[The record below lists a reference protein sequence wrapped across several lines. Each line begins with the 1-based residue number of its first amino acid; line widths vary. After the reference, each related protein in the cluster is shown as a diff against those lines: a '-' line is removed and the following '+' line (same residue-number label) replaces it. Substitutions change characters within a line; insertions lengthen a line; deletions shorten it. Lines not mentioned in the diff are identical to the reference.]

1 MDKEFEDK
9 GHDGLEDLNN
19 IIFTDAADEA
29 GVAEEQADEGAES
42 GEKPAAQPSDGAC
55 EVSEDTEDYFINSP
69 APTAAY
75 NTSGGASAQP
85 GSARGPENT
94 QAAGSAAPASPGA
107 PTNENSAP
115 GWNTQGPAQA
125 AGSARGPESDPAAAK
140 ADPNTYTFHRPAYNN
155 AAPGQGAPVYTAKP
169 PKKKK
174 WKIIAIIAIIA
185 AVILAVS
192 ACAAS
197 MITGDSGMDA
207 NYGGG
212 QSYIGV
218 LHVEGTITTSSSSSD
233 TYQQSWLLKQIDYMM
248 DDSSNEGIML
258 YVNSPGGSV
267 YASDEL
273 YLKLKEYKEE
283 TERPVYSY
291 FAETAASGGYYI
303 AAGSDKITANR
314 NCTTGSIGV
323 YLGPILD
330 ASGLLDKVG
339 VKVDIVKSGANKA
352 MGNSYQP
359 LTEEQRAIYQEYVNE
374 SYEQFVDIVAEG
386 RSMDTA
392 TVKQI
397 ADGRVYTAKQ
407 AKANGLIDEISSFED
422 AKDAMLNENK
432 LEDCTFQN
440 VTYTPKNDIY
450 SLLSQKADTKTDSA
464 SAEIGMAQD
473 ILNGD
478 YTPELMYMM
487 Q

>member
-1 MDKEFEDK
+1 MDIRDIFRLTQGYRKKEKHYMDKEFEDK
-9 GHDGLEDLNN
+9 GNDDLEDLNN
-19 IIFTDAADEA
+19 IIFTDT
-29 GVAEEQADEGAES
+29 AEEAEQA
-42 GEKPAAQPSDGAC
+42 
-55 EVSEDTEDYFINSP
+55 EDIISSP
-69 APTAAY
+69 APAAAY

-85 GSARGPENT
+85 DSARGPECE
-94 QAAGSAAPASPGA
+94 QAAGSAQPD
-107 PTNENSAP
+107 SAR
-115 GWNTQGPAQA
+115 GPEGEQA
-125 AGSARGPESDPAAAK
+125 AGSAHQPTGGA
-140 ADPNTYTFHRPAYNN
+140 YTFHRPEYNN
-155 AAPGQGAPVYTAKP
+155 ASVQGAPAYAAKP

-174 WKIIAIIAIIA
+174 WKIAAIIAIIA

-197 MITGDSGMDA
+197 MITGGSGMDA

-212 QSYIGV
+212 SSYIGV
-218 LHVEGTITTSSSSSD
+218 LHAEGTITTSSSSSD
-233 TYQQSWLLKQIDYMM
+233 TYQQSWLLRQIDYMK
-248 DDSSNEGIML
+248 DDTSNRGIML

-283 TERPVYSY
+283 TGRPVYSY

-323 YLGPILD
+323 YLGPIID

-339 VKVDIVKSGANKA
+339 VKAEIVKSGANKA

-386 RSMDTA
+386 RGMDA
-392 TVKQI
+392 AAVKQI

-407 AKANGLIDEISSFED
+407 AKVNGLIDEISSFED
-422 AKDAMLNENK
+422 AKDAMLKENK
-432 LEDCTFQN
+432 LNDCTFRN
-440 VTYTPKNDIY
+440 VIYTPKNDIY

-473 ILNGD
+473 ILNGG

>member
-1 MDKEFEDK
+1 M
-9 GHDGLEDLNN
+9 
-19 IIFTDAADEA
+19 
-29 GVAEEQADEGAES
+29 
-42 GEKPAAQPSDGAC
+42 
-55 EVSEDTEDYFINSP
+55 
-69 APTAAY
+69 
-75 NTSGGASAQP
+75 
-85 GSARGPENT
+85 
-94 QAAGSAAPASPGA
+94 
-107 PTNENSAP
+107 
-115 GWNTQGPAQA
+115 
-125 AGSARGPESDPAAAK
+125 
-140 ADPNTYTFHRPAYNN
+140 
-155 AAPGQGAPVYTAKP
+155 
-169 PKKKK
+169 
-174 WKIIAIIAIIA
+174 
-185 AVILAVS
+185 ILAVS

-197 MITGDSGMDA
+197 MITGGSGMDA
-207 NYGGG
+207 DYGGG
-212 QSYIGV
+212 SSYIGV
-218 LHVEGTITTSSSSSD
+218 LHAEGTITTSSSSSD
-233 TYQQSWLLKQIDYMM
+233 TYQQSWLLRQIDYMKG
-248 DDSSNEGIML
+248 DTSNLGIML

-283 TERPVYSY
+283 TGRPVYSY

-323 YLGPILD
+323 YLGPIID

-339 VKVDIVKSGANKA
+339 VKADIVKSGANKA

-386 RSMDTA
+386 RGMDVA
-392 TVKQI
+392 AVKQI

-422 AKDAMLNENK
+422 AKGAMLKENK
-432 LEDCTFQN
+432 LDDCTFQN
-440 VTYTPKNDIY
+440 VIYTPKNDIY
-450 SLLSQKADTKTDSA
+450 SLLSQKAYTKTDSA

-473 ILNGD
+473 ILNGG

>member
-1 MDKEFEDK
+1 MDIRDIFRLTQGYRKKEKHYMDKEFEDK
-9 GHDGLEDLNN
+9 GNDDLEDLNN
-19 IIFTDAADEA
+19 IIFTDT
-29 GVAEEQADEGAES
+29 AEEAEQA
-42 GEKPAAQPSDGAC
+42 
-55 EVSEDTEDYFINSP
+55 EDIISSP
-69 APTAAY
+69 APAAAY

-85 GSARGPENT
+85 DSARGPECE
-94 QAAGSAAPASPGA
+94 QAAGSAQPD
-107 PTNENSAP
+107 SAR
-115 GWNTQGPAQA
+115 GPEGEQA
-125 AGSARGPESDPAAAK
+125 AGSAHQPTGGA
-140 ADPNTYTFHRPAYNN
+140 YTFHRPEYNN
-155 AAPGQGAPVYTAKP
+155 ASVQGAPAYAAKP

-174 WKIIAIIAIIA
+174 WKIVAIIAIIA

-197 MITGDSGMDA
+197 MITGGSGMDA

-212 QSYIGV
+212 SSYIGV
-218 LHVEGTITTSSSSSD
+218 LHAEGTITTSSSSSD
-233 TYQQSWLLKQIDYMM
+233 TYQQSWLLRQIDYMK
-248 DDSSNEGIML
+248 DDTSNRGIML

-283 TERPVYSY
+283 TGRPVYSY

-323 YLGPILD
+323 YLGPIID

-339 VKVDIVKSGANKA
+339 VKAEIVKSGANKA

-386 RSMDTA
+386 RGMDVA
-392 TVKQI
+392 AVKQI

-407 AKANGLIDEISSFED
+407 AKANGLIDEISSLED
-422 AKDAMLNENK
+422 AKNAMLKENK
-432 LEDCTFQN
+432 LNDCTFRN
-440 VTYTPKNDIY
+440 VIYTPKNDIY

>member
-1 MDKEFEDK
+1 MDKDFEDK
-9 GHDGLEDLNN
+9 GHDDLEDLNN
-19 IIFTDAADEA
+19 IIFTNTTEEA
-29 GVAEEQADEGAES
+29 EQA
-42 GEKPAAQPSDGAC
+42 
-55 EVSEDTEDYFINSP
+55 EDIISSP

-75 NTSGGASAQP
+75 NTSGGVSAQP
-85 GSARGPENT
+85 DSARGPEGE
-94 QAAGSAAPASPGA
+94 QAAGSAHQPTGGA
-107 PTNENSAP
+107 
-115 GWNTQGPAQA
+115 
-125 AGSARGPESDPAAAK
+125 
-140 ADPNTYTFHRPAYNN
+140 YTFHRPEYNN
-155 AAPGQGAPVYTAKP
+155 ASVQGAPAYAAKP

-174 WKIIAIIAIIA
+174 WKIAAIIAVIA

-197 MITGDSGMDA
+197 MITGGSGMDA
-207 NYGGG
+207 DYGGG
-212 QSYIGV
+212 SSYIGI

-233 TYQQSWLLKQIDYMM
+233 TYQQSWLLRQIDYMKG
-248 DDSSNEGIML
+248 DTSNRGIML

-283 TERPVYSY
+283 TGRPVYSY

-323 YLGPILD
+323 YLGPIID

-339 VKVDIVKSGANKA
+339 VKADIVKSGANKA

-386 RSMDTA
+386 RGMDVA
-392 TVKQI
+392 AVKQI

-422 AKDAMLNENK
+422 AKDAMLKENK
-432 LEDCTFQN
+432 LNDCTFQN
-440 VTYTPKNDIY
+440 VIYTPKNDIY

>member
-1 MDKEFEDK
+1 MDKDFEDK
-9 GHDGLEDLNN
+9 GHDDLEDLNN
-19 IIFTDAADEA
+19 IIFTNTTEEA
-29 GVAEEQADEGAES
+29 EQA
-42 GEKPAAQPSDGAC
+42 
-55 EVSEDTEDYFINSP
+55 EDIISSP
-69 APTAAY
+69 APAASC

-85 GSARGPENT
+85 DSARGPEGE
-94 QAAGSAAPASPGA
+94 QAAGSAHQPTGGA
-107 PTNENSAP
+107 
-115 GWNTQGPAQA
+115 
-125 AGSARGPESDPAAAK
+125 
-140 ADPNTYTFHRPAYNN
+140 YTFHRPEYNN
-155 AAPGQGAPVYTAKP
+155 ASVQGAPAYTAKP

-174 WKIIAIIAIIA
+174 WKIVAIIAIIA

-197 MITGDSGMDA
+197 MITGGSGMDA
-207 NYGGG
+207 DYGGG
-212 QSYIGV
+212 SSYIGI

-233 TYQQSWLLKQIDYMM
+233 TYQQSWLLRQIDYMKG
-248 DDSSNEGIML
+248 DTSNRGIML

-283 TERPVYSY
+283 TGRPVYSY

-323 YLGPILD
+323 YLGPIID

-339 VKVDIVKSGANKA
+339 VKAEIVKSGANKA

-386 RSMDTA
+386 RGMDVA
-392 TVKQI
+392 AVKQI

-422 AKDAMLNENK
+422 AKGAMLKENK
-432 LEDCTFQN
+432 LDDCTFQN
-440 VTYTPKNDIY
+440 VIYTPKNDIY

>member
-1 MDKEFEDK
+1 MEIRDIFRLTQGYRKKEKHYMDKEFEDK
-9 GHDGLEDLNN
+9 GNDDLEDLNN
-19 IIFTDAADEA
+19 IIFTDT
-29 GVAEEQADEGAES
+29 AEEAEQA
-42 GEKPAAQPSDGAC
+42 
-55 EVSEDTEDYFINSP
+55 EDIISSP

-85 GSARGPENT
+85 DSARGPEGE
-94 QAAGSAAPASPGA
+94 QAAGSAQPD
-107 PTNENSAP
+107 SAR
-115 GWNTQGPAQA
+115 GPEGEQA
-125 AGSARGPESDPAAAK
+125 AGSAQQPTGGA
-140 ADPNTYTFHRPAYNN
+140 YTFHRPEYNN
-155 AAPGQGAPVYTAKP
+155 ASVQGAPAYAAKP

-174 WKIIAIIAIIA
+174 WKIAAIIAVIA

-197 MITGDSGMDA
+197 MITGGSGMDA
-207 NYGGG
+207 DYGGG
-212 QSYIGV
+212 SSYVGV
-218 LHVEGTITTSSSSSD
+218 LHAEGTITTSSSSSD
-233 TYQQSWLLKQIDYMM
+233 TYQQSWLLRQIDYMK
-248 DDSSNEGIML
+248 DDTSNRGIML

-283 TERPVYSY
+283 TGRPVYSY

-323 YLGPILD
+323 YLGPIID

-339 VKVDIVKSGANKA
+339 VKADIVKSGANKA

-386 RSMDTA
+386 RGMDA
-392 TVKQI
+392 AAVKQI

-422 AKDAMLNENK
+422 AKDAMLKENK
-432 LEDCTFQN
+432 LNDCTFQN
-440 VTYTPKNDIY
+440 VIYTPKNDIY

>member
-1 MDKEFEDK
+1 MEVRDIFRLTEGYSRRVQEKENHYMDKDFEDK
-9 GHDGLEDLNN
+9 GHDDLEDLNN
-19 IIFTDAADEA
+19 IIFTDAEDEA
-29 GVAEEQADEGAES
+29 DQAEDIIS
-42 GEKPAAQPSDGAC
+42 
-55 EVSEDTEDYFINSP
+55 SP

-85 GSARGPENT
+85 GSARGPED
-94 QAAGSAAPASPGA
+94 QPSPGA
-107 PTNENSAP
+107 
-115 GWNTQGPAQA
+115 
-125 AGSARGPESDPAAAK
+125 
-140 ADPNTYTFHRPAYNN
+140 YTFHRPEINS
-155 AAPGQGAPVYTAKP
+155 AAAGQGAPVYTAKP

-174 WKIIAIIAIIA
+174 WKIVAIIAIIA
-185 AVILAVS
+185 AAILAVS

-212 QSYIGV
+212 SSYIGI

-233 TYQQSWLLKQIDYMM
+233 TYQQSWLLKQIDYMK
-248 DDSSNEGIML
+248 DDTSNQGIML

-283 TERPVYSY
+283 TGRPVYSY

-386 RSMDTA
+386 RGMDVA

-422 AKDAMLNENK
+422 AKDAMLKENK
-432 LEDCTFQN
+432 LKDCTFQN

>member
-1 MDKEFEDK
+1 MDKDFEDK
-9 GHDGLEDLNN
+9 GHDDLEDLNN
-19 IIFTDAADEA
+19 IIFTNTTEEA
-29 GVAEEQADEGAES
+29 EQA
-42 GEKPAAQPSDGAC
+42 
-55 EVSEDTEDYFINSP
+55 EDIISSP

-85 GSARGPENT
+85 DSARGPEGE
-94 QAAGSAAPASPGA
+94 QAAGSAQPD
-107 PTNENSAP
+107 
-115 GWNTQGPAQA
+115 
-125 AGSARGPESDPAAAK
+125 SARGPESEQAVGSTQQPTGGA
-140 ADPNTYTFHRPAYNN
+140 YTFHRPEYNN
-155 AAPGQGAPVYTAKP
+155 ASVQGAPAYAAKP

-174 WKIIAIIAIIA
+174 WKIVAIIAVIA

-197 MITGDSGMDA
+197 MITGGSGMDA
-207 NYGGG
+207 DYGGG
-212 QSYIGV
+212 SSYIGV
-218 LHVEGTITTSSSSSD
+218 LHAEGTITTSSSSSD
-233 TYQQSWLLKQIDYMM
+233 TYQQSWLLRQIDYMKG
-248 DDSSNEGIML
+248 DTSNRGIML

-283 TERPVYSY
+283 TGRPVYSY

-323 YLGPILD
+323 YLGPIID

-339 VKVDIVKSGANKA
+339 VKADIVKSGANKA

-386 RSMDTA
+386 RGMDVA
-392 TVKQI
+392 AVKQI

-422 AKDAMLNENK
+422 AKAAMLKENK
-432 LEDCTFQN
+432 LDDCTFQN
-440 VTYTPKNDIY
+440 VIYTPKNDIY

>member
-1 MDKEFEDK
+1 MEIRDIFRLTQGYKEKEKHYMDKDFEDK
-9 GHDGLEDLNN
+9 GHDDLEELNN
-19 IIFTDAADEA
+19 IIFTNTTEEA
-29 GVAEEQADEGAES
+29 EQA
-42 GEKPAAQPSDGAC
+42 
-55 EVSEDTEDYFINSP
+55 EDIISSP

-75 NTSGGASAQP
+75 NTSDGASAQP
-85 GSARGPENT
+85 DSARGPEGE
-94 QAAGSAAPASPGA
+94 QAAGSAHQPTGGA
-107 PTNENSAP
+107 
-115 GWNTQGPAQA
+115 
-125 AGSARGPESDPAAAK
+125 
-140 ADPNTYTFHRPAYNN
+140 YTFHRPEYNN
-155 AAPGQGAPVYTAKP
+155 ASSVQGAPAYAAKP

-174 WKIIAIIAIIA
+174 WKIVAIIAIIA

-197 MITGDSGMDA
+197 MITGGSGMDA
-207 NYGGG
+207 DYGGG
-212 QSYIGV
+212 SSYIGV
-218 LHVEGTITTSSSSSD
+218 LHAEGTITTSSSSSD
-233 TYQQSWLLKQIDYMM
+233 TYQQSWLLRQIDFMK
-248 DDSSNEGIML
+248 DDTSNRGIML

-283 TERPVYSY
+283 TGRPVYSY

-323 YLGPILD
+323 YLGPIID

-339 VKVDIVKSGANKA
+339 VKAEIVKSGANKA

-386 RSMDTA
+386 RGMDVA
-392 TVKQI
+392 AVKQI

-422 AKDAMLNENK
+422 AKAAMLKENK
-432 LEDCTFQN
+432 LNDCTFQN
-440 VTYTPKNDIY
+440 VIYTPKNDIY

>member
-1 MDKEFEDK
+1 MSKNFDDEDF
-9 GHDGLEDLNN
+9 DELNN
-19 IIFTDAADEA
+19 ILFTDTDDNMTE
-29 GVAEEQADEGAES
+29 
-42 GEKPAAQPSDGAC
+42 GEKESSDGDGADGGQTDD
-55 EVSEDTEDYFINSP
+55 VIISP
-69 APTAAY
+69 ASTAAY
-75 NTSGGASAQP
+75 NTMGGAPAQP
-85 GSARGPENT
+85 GNASPDALQSDDGASGCEPPRTAGSARGCEP
-94 QAAGSAAPASPGA
+94 PR
-107 PTNENSAP
+107 
-115 GWNTQGPAQA
+115 A
-125 AGSARGPESDPAAAK
+125 AGSARGA
-140 ADPNTYTFHRPAYNN
+140 ADPNTYTFQRPDPNDP
-155 AAPGQGAPVYTAKP
+155 AAAMYYCKP
-169 PKKKK
+169 KKKKK
-174 WKIIAIIAIIA
+174 WKVIAIIAIITA
-185 AVILAVS
+185 AILLIS
-192 ACAAS
+192 ACTAS
-197 MITGDSGMDA
+197 MIMGDSGMDA

-212 QSYIGV
+212 SSYIGI
-218 LHVEGTITTSSSSSD
+218 LHAEGTITSSSSSSD

-248 DDSSNEGIML
+248 DDSSNEGLLL

-273 YLKLKEYKEE
+273 YLKLKEYKE
-283 TERPVYSY
+283 TTGRHVYSY

-323 YLGPILD
+323 YLGPIIN

-339 VKVDIVKSGANKA
+339 VEVDIIRSGKNKA
-352 MGNSYQP
+352 MGNNYEP
-359 LTEEQRAIYQEYVNE
+359 LTDEQRAIYQEYVNE
-374 SYEQFVDIVAEG
+374 SYEQFVNIVAEG
-386 RSMDTA
+386 RGMDA
-392 TVKQI
+392 SKVKEI

-422 AKDAMLNENK
+422 AKDAMLKENG

-440 VTYTPKNDIY
+440 VAYTPKNDIY
-450 SLLSQKADTKTDSA
+450 SLLSQKADSKNDSA

>member
-1 MDKEFEDK
+1 MDKDFEDK
-9 GHDGLEDLNN
+9 GHDDLEDLNN
-19 IIFTDAADEA
+19 IIFTNTTEEA
-29 GVAEEQADEGAES
+29 EQA
-42 GEKPAAQPSDGAC
+42 
-55 EVSEDTEDYFINSP
+55 EDIISSP

-75 NTSGGASAQP
+75 NTSGGVSAQP
-85 GSARGPENT
+85 DSARGPEGE
-94 QAAGSAAPASPGA
+94 QAAGSAHQPTGGA
-107 PTNENSAP
+107 
-115 GWNTQGPAQA
+115 
-125 AGSARGPESDPAAAK
+125 
-140 ADPNTYTFHRPAYNN
+140 YTFHRPEYNN
-155 AAPGQGAPVYTAKP
+155 ASVQGAPAYAAKP

-174 WKIIAIIAIIA
+174 WKIAAIIAVIA

-197 MITGDSGMDA
+197 MITGGSGMDA
-207 NYGGG
+207 DYGGG
-212 QSYIGV
+212 SSYIGI

-233 TYQQSWLLKQIDYMM
+233 TYQQSWLLRQIDYMKG
-248 DDSSNEGIML
+248 DTSNRGIML

-283 TERPVYSY
+283 TGRPVYSY

-323 YLGPILD
+323 YLGPIID

-339 VKVDIVKSGANKA
+339 VKADIVKSGANKA

-386 RSMDTA
+386 RGMDVA
-392 TVKQI
+392 AVKQI

-407 AKANGLIDEISSFED
+407 AKANGLIDEISSLED
-422 AKDAMLNENK
+422 AKNAMLKENK
-432 LEDCTFQN
+432 LNDCTFRN
-440 VTYTPKNDIY
+440 VIYTPKNDIY

>member
-1 MDKEFEDK
+1 MSKELNDKDL
-9 GHDGLEDLNN
+9 DDLNDM
-19 IIFTDAADEA
+19 IFTDSEEPEESETCADGQAQAGAAESAADTDEMNA
-29 GVAEEQADEGAES
+29 SDAETDGVAEESATGADDILTN
-42 GEKPAAQPSDGAC
+42 PAS
-55 EVSEDTEDYFINSP
+55 
-69 APTAAY
+69 TAAY
-75 NTSGGASAQP
+75 NTTGGASAQP
-85 GSARGPENT
+85 GSARGSETNN
-94 QAAGSAAPASPGA
+94 AAGSADPNNYTFYRP
-107 PTNENSAP
+107 NYNN
-115 GWNTQGPAQA
+115 NTAGPA
-125 AGSARGPESDPAAAK
+125 GAAA
-140 ADPNTYTFHRPAYNN
+140 AAYY
-155 AAPGQGAPVYTAKP
+155 PQP
-169 PKKKK
+169 PKKKKK
-174 WKIIAIIAIIA
+174 WKIIAIITVIIA
-185 AVILAVS
+185 AILLIS

-197 MITGDSGMDA
+197 LISGDSGMDA
-207 NYGGG
+207 DYGGG
-212 QSYIGV
+212 SSYIGI

-233 TYQQSWLLKQIDYMM
+233 TYQQSWLLRQINYMM
-248 DDSSNEGIML
+248 DDPSNEGLMI

-283 TERPVYSY
+283 TDRPVYAY

-323 YLGPILD
+323 YLGPIIN
-330 ASGLLDKVG
+330 ASGLLEKVG
-339 VKVDIVKSGANKA
+339 VQAEIIKSGENKA
-352 MGNSYQP
+352 MGNNYEP
-359 LTEEQRAIYQEYVNE
+359 LTDEQRAIYQEYVNE
-374 SYEQFVDIVAEG
+374 SYDQFVNIVAEG
-386 RSMDTA
+386 RKMDVA

-422 AKDAMLNENK
+422 AKDAMLEENK
-432 LEDCTFQN
+432 LDDCTFQN

-450 SLLSQKADTKTDSA
+450 SLLSQKADAKTDSA

>member
-1 MDKEFEDK
+1 MDIRDIFRLTQGYRKKEKHYMDKEFEDK
-9 GHDGLEDLNN
+9 GNDDLEDLNN
-19 IIFTDAADEA
+19 IIFTDT
-29 GVAEEQADEGAES
+29 AEEAEQA
-42 GEKPAAQPSDGAC
+42 
-55 EVSEDTEDYFINSP
+55 EDIISSP
-69 APTAAY
+69 APAAAY

-85 GSARGPENT
+85 DSARGPECE
-94 QAAGSAAPASPGA
+94 QAAGSAQPD
-107 PTNENSAP
+107 SAR
-115 GWNTQGPAQA
+115 GPEGEQA
-125 AGSARGPESDPAAAK
+125 AGSAHQPTGGA
-140 ADPNTYTFHRPAYNN
+140 YTFHRPEYNN
-155 AAPGQGAPVYTAKP
+155 ASVQGAPAYAAKP

-174 WKIIAIIAIIA
+174 WKIAAIIAIIA

-197 MITGDSGMDA
+197 MITGGSGMDA

-212 QSYIGV
+212 SSYIGV
-218 LHVEGTITTSSSSSD
+218 LHAEGTITTSSSSSD
-233 TYQQSWLLKQIDYMM
+233 TYQQSWLLRQIDYMK
-248 DDSSNEGIML
+248 DDTSNRGIML

-283 TERPVYSY
+283 TGRPVYSY

-323 YLGPILD
+323 YLGPIID

-339 VKVDIVKSGANKA
+339 VKAEIVKSGANKA

-386 RSMDTA
+386 RGMDVA
-392 TVKQI
+392 AVKQI

-407 AKANGLIDEISSFED
+407 AKANGLIDEISSLED
-422 AKDAMLNENK
+422 AKNAMLKENK
-432 LEDCTFQN
+432 LNDCTFRN
-440 VTYTPKNDIY
+440 VIYTPKNDIY

>member
-1 MDKEFEDK
+1 MEIRDIFRLTQGYRKKEKHYMDKEFEDK
-9 GHDGLEDLNN
+9 GNDDLEDLNN
-19 IIFTDAADEA
+19 IIFTDT
-29 GVAEEQADEGAES
+29 AEEAEQAEDIISRPA
-42 GEKPAAQPSDGAC
+42 PAAS
-55 EVSEDTEDYFINSP
+55 
-69 APTAAY
+69 Y

-85 GSARGPENT
+85 DSARGPECE
-94 QAAGSAAPASPGA
+94 QAAGSAQP
-107 PTNENSAP
+107 NSAR
-115 GWNTQGPAQA
+115 GPEGEQA
-125 AGSARGPESDPAAAK
+125 AGSAHQPTGGA
-140 ADPNTYTFHRPAYNN
+140 YTFHRPEYNN
-155 AAPGQGAPVYTAKP
+155 ASSVQGAPAYAAKP

-174 WKIIAIIAIIA
+174 WKIVAIIAIIA

-197 MITGDSGMDA
+197 MITGGSGMDA

-212 QSYIGV
+212 SSYIGV
-218 LHVEGTITTSSSSSD
+218 LHAEGTITTSSSSSD
-233 TYQQSWLLKQIDYMM
+233 TYQQSWLLRQIDYMK
-248 DDSSNEGIML
+248 DDTSNLGIML

-283 TERPVYSY
+283 TGRPVYSY

-323 YLGPILD
+323 YLGPIID

-339 VKVDIVKSGANKA
+339 VKAEIVKSGANKA

-386 RSMDTA
+386 RGMDVA
-392 TVKQI
+392 AVKQI

-422 AKDAMLNENK
+422 AKGAMLKENK
-432 LEDCTFQN
+432 LNDCTFRN
-440 VTYTPKNDIY
+440 VIYTPKNDIY

-473 ILNGD
+473 LLNGD

>member
-1 MDKEFEDK
+1 MYYC
-9 GHDGLEDLNN
+9 
-19 IIFTDAADEA
+19 
-29 GVAEEQADEGAES
+29 
-42 GEKPAAQPSDGAC
+42 KP
-55 EVSEDTEDYFINSP
+55 
-69 APTAAY
+69 
-75 NTSGGASAQP
+75 
-85 GSARGPENT
+85 
-94 QAAGSAAPASPGA
+94 
-107 PTNENSAP
+107 
-115 GWNTQGPAQA
+115 
-125 AGSARGPESDPAAAK
+125 K
-140 ADPNTYTFHRPAYNN
+140 
-155 AAPGQGAPVYTAKP
+155 
-169 PKKKK
+169 KKKK
-174 WKIIAIIAIIA
+174 WKVIAIIAIITA
-185 AVILAVS
+185 AILLIS
-192 ACAAS
+192 ACTAS

-212 QSYIGV
+212 SSYIGI
-218 LHVEGTITTSSSSSD
+218 LHAEGTITSSSSLSD

-248 DDSSNEGIML
+248 DDSSNEGLLL

-273 YLKLKEYKEE
+273 YLKLKEYKE
-283 TERPVYSY
+283 TTGRPVYSY

-323 YLGPILD
+323 YLGPIIN

-339 VKVDIVKSGANKA
+339 VEVDIIRSGKNKA
-352 MGNSYQP
+352 MGNNYEP
-359 LTEEQRAIYQEYVNE
+359 LTDEQRAIYQEYVNE
-374 SYEQFVDIVAEG
+374 SYEQFVNIVAEG
-386 RSMDTA
+386 RGMDA
-392 TVKQI
+392 SKVKEI

-422 AKDAMLNENK
+422 AKDAMLKENG
-432 LEDCTFQN
+432 LEGCTFQN
-440 VTYTPKNDIY
+440 VAYTPKNDIY
-450 SLLSQKADTKTDSA
+450 SLLSQKADSKNDSA